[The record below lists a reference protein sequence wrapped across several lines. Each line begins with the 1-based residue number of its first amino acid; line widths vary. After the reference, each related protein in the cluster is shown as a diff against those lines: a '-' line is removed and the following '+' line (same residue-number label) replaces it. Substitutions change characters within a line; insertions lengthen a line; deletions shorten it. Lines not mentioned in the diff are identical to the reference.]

1 VPCGRHRHRHSHGHT
16 ATPTTETRTVW
27 NSRSVFSG
35 NFVCS
40 QNGDHSEEGVQ
51 KVAKY
56 LVSDNTSIFLAKI
69 CKEKI

>member
-1 VPCGRHRHRHSHGHT
+1 
-16 ATPTTETRTVW
+16 VW

-56 LVSDNTSIFLAKI
+56 LISDNTSIFLAKI